1 MPLQHLRPEDSD
13 HVDAVHDVLK
23 RFLPAAFHGLKFW
36 VFPML
41 MKHQSMKLTAS
52 GTDLGALGDWLP
64 LFWLALSVFCVY
76 PFWMQGGS
84 LLFGVRLGFSGTPSD
99 LLPRELGRCQFEAG
113 SQARI
118 R

>member
-1 MPLQHLRPEDSD
+1 
-13 HVDAVHDVLK
+13 
-23 RFLPAAFHGLKFW
+23 
-36 VFPML
+36 
-41 MKHQSMKLTAS
+41 
-52 GTDLGALGDWLP
+52 
-64 LFWLALSVFCVY
+64 VY

>member
-52 GTDLGALGDWLP
+52 GTDLGARGD
-64 LFWLALSVFCVY
+64 
-76 PFWMQGGS
+76 
-84 LLFGVRLGFSGTPSD
+84 
-99 LLPRELGRCQFEAG
+99 
-113 SQARI
+113 
-118 R
+118 